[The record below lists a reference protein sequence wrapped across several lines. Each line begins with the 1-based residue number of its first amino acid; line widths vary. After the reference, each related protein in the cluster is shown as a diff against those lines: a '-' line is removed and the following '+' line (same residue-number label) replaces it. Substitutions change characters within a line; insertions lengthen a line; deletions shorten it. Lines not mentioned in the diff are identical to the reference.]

1 MIFVQQYYTLREFEW
16 TTNEE
21 IILRD
26 QLVKDRDVKNQF
38 SFISKRWNFIIN

>member
-26 QLVKDRDVKNQF
+26 QLVKDKEKK
-38 SFISKRWNFIIN
+38 INFLLYQNGEILS